1 MPRARTLRVG
11 LTGGIGSGKSTVA
24 GLLVQLGATLVDTDR
39 IARELTVAGGTAL
52 PPIIEAFGADAVDAS
67 GALDRARMRA
77 QVFGDPDA
85 RRRLEAILH
94 PLIGAEAARQAAASD
109 SPIVVFDV
117 PLLVESGRWAA
128 LVDRIWVV
136 DCSVPTQRARVL
148 ARAGWNEST
157 VDAVIAQQA
166 TRAQRRAV
174 ADAVIDND
182 TATLA
187 ALGDDVAALYRES
200 LALLR

>member
-39 IARELTVAGGTAL
+39 IARELTVPGGTAL

-94 PLIGAEAARQAAASD
+94 PLIGAAAARQAAASD

-174 ADAVIDND
+174 ADAVVDND